1 MAAEPAFQVGCEVSG
16 GLVARFWITF
26 ETAYTNRLQIPIERW
41 YQRAQFGRLR
51 FRRLA
56 NHGNRIGTQEWWTS
70 GKHVE
75 QNCAETVN
83 IGSWGK
89 IDGCVTGLF
98 GGNKTCGSQR
108 CQRSRK
114 VVVRV
119 QQLRQTEIA
128 DQWLA
133 SIIEQNVSRF
143 DIAMEHSAAVSVF
156 DSTRDLCHQLHALPG
171 FIAERGRVLAQT
183 SFLGELHAE
192 KRQAVLAFAHF
203 INRKDVRVIQ
213 TGHRLCLSSETLQRS
228 V

>member
-1 MAAEPAFQVGCEVSG
+1 M
-16 GLVARFWITF
+16 
-26 ETAYTNRLQIPIERW
+26 
-41 YQRAQFGRLR
+41 R

-89 IDGCVTGLF
+89 IDSCVTGLF
-98 GGNKTCGSQR
+98 RGNKTCGSERSQR
-108 CQRSRK
+108 PCK
-114 VVVRV
+114 IVVPV

-128 DQWLA
+128 DKWLA
-133 SIIEQNVSRF
+133 AIVEQNVSRF

-156 DSTRDLCHQLHALPG
+156 DRARDFRHEFHAPPR
-171 FIAERGRVLAQT
+171 FVAERRNVLAQT
-183 SFLGELHAE
+183 SLLRELHAK

-203 INRKDVRVIQ
+203 INRKNVRVIQ
-213 TGHRLCLSSETLQRS
+213 TGHCLCFSSETLQRS
-228 V
+228 L